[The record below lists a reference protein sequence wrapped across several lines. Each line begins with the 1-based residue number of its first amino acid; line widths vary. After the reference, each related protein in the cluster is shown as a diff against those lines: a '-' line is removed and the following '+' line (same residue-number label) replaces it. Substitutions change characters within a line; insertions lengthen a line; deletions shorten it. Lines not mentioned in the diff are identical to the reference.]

1 MVCVNSAKC
10 MEYESIRLL
19 LTRHRPSIRKKSKEK
34 EKNKI
39 QVHLV
44 ILLHIV
50 VVQRGKV
57 AHRQG
62 NLKWNA
68 LQILLK

>member
-1 MVCVNSAKC
+1 

-19 LTRHRPSIRKKSKEK
+19 LTRNRPPIRRKGKDKERK
-34 EKNKI
+34 KI

-44 ILLHIV
+44 ILLHVV

-57 AHRQG
+57 THRQS

-68 LQILLK
+68 VHENLVKVTSPEK

>member
-1 MVCVNSAKC
+1 

-19 LTRHRPSIRKKSKEK
+19 LTRHRLPIRKKSKEK
-34 EKNKI
+34 ERKKI

-44 ILLHIV
+44 ILLHVV

-57 AHRQG
+57 THRQS

>member
-1 MVCVNSAKC
+1 MLCVNSAQC

-19 LTRHRPSIRKKSKEK
+19 LTRHRPHIRKKSKDK
-34 EKNKI
+34 ERKKI

-44 ILLHIV
+44 ILLHVV

-57 AHRQG
+57 THRQS

-68 LQILLK
+68 LPILLE